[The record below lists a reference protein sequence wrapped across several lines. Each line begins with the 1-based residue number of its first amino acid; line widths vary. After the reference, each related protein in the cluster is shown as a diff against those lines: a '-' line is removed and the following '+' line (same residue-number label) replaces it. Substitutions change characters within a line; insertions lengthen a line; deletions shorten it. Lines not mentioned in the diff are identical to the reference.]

1 MRMHEYIKLL
11 DALSDMIE
19 EDDWENSKEYLKT
32 LDVARNALRYT
43 ILKG

>member
-19 EDDWENSKEYLKT
+19 EDDWENSKEYLKA